1 MAAPDIDE
9 YLAGLAEP
17 QRSTLETLR
26 STIRALAPEA
36 EECMS
41 YGVPGFRL
49 GGSVIAGFAGFAHHC
64 GFYPHSDSVLPQLG
78 DEIAGYDTSKGTLRF
93 PVDEPLPPEL
103 VHRLT
108 EIRRREID
116 D

>member
-1 MAAPDIDE
+1 M
-9 YLAGLAEP
+9 
-17 QRSTLETLR
+17 
-26 STIRALAPEA
+26 
-36 EECMS
+36 
-41 YGVPGFRL
+41 
-49 GGSVIAGFAGFAHHC
+49 IAGFAGFAHHC
-64 GFYPHSDSVLPQLG
+64 GFYPHSNSALPQLG

-103 VHRLT
+103 VHRLI